1 MASSDA
7 EMDDS
12 DTGSA
17 FTDALGT
24 ETLEVSSMVPT
35 EFQQPPNDEATR
47 NWVWVN
53 GKQLFKVDHAANIQL
68 GTTVSKVWQHGTE
81 HRLAGDIR

>member
-12 DTGSA
+12 NTGSVL
-17 FTDALGT
+17 TDALRT
-24 ETLEVSSMVPT
+24 EALEARSMMPA
-35 EFQQPPNDEATR
+35 EFQQPPNDEAMR

-53 GKQLFKVDHAANIQL
+53 GKHTNGDRGLKD
-68 GTTVSKVWQHGTE
+68 
-81 HRLAGDIR
+81 LAPWD